1 MSPKTR
7 VVYPFPGF
15 IVMLIFYPYAL
26 ASHPRV
32 VKPTL
37 TPVINNSSDA
47 KQCST
52 AEACIS
58 RLSNSHRF
66 LISK

>member
-37 TPVINNSSDA
+37 TTVINSSSDA
-47 KQCST
+47 K
-52 AEACIS
+52 
-58 RLSNSHRF
+58 
-66 LISK
+66 

>member
-15 IVMLIFYPYAL
+15 IFMLTFYPYAL

-37 TPVINNSSDA
+37 ITVINSSSDA
-47 KQCST
+47 K
-52 AEACIS
+52 
-58 RLSNSHRF
+58 
-66 LISK
+66 